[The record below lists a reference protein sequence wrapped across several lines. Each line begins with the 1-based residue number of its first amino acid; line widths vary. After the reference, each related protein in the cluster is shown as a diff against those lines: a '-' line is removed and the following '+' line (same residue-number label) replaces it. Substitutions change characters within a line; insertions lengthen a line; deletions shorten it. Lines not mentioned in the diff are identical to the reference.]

1 MIIKICGIKHHNIL
15 LCCEKLNVDLFGLIF
30 YEKSPRNVS
39 IEIAKKLV
47 EFSNKLKIQPV
58 GVFVDKNLNDIF
70 KIISDLKLNYI
81 QLHGDE
87 NNEYIELI
95 KKNFEIKIIKKI
107 AISKPQDLN
116 QTDYYKN
123 VDYFLF
129 DYKPK
134 KSELPGGNAK
144 KFDWSIL
151 RKIEVNKPWFLSGG
165 INETNINLIKN
176 TINLDGIDLS
186 SGVEESPGIKSE
198 KKIKNFINKY
208 YAI

>member
-1 MIIKICGIKHHNIL
+1 VIIKICGIKNNNTL
-15 LCCEKLNVDLFGLIF
+15 LCCEKLGVDLFGLIF

-39 IEIAKKLV
+39 AEIAKNLV
-47 EFSNKLKIQPV
+47 EFSKKLKIQPV
-58 GVFVDKNLNDIF
+58 GVFVDKNLDDIL
-70 KIISDLKLNYI
+70 KIISNLKLNYI
-81 QLHGDE
+81 QLHGNE
-87 NNEYIELI
+87 NNQYINLL

-107 AISKPQDLN
+107 AISKPQDIG
-116 QTDYYKN
+116 QTNYYKN

-151 RKIEVNKPWFLSGG
+151 KKIQQNKPWFLSGG
-165 INETNINLIKN
+165 INETNINIIKN
-176 TINLDGIDLS
+176 TINPDGIDLS
-186 SGVEESPGIKSE
+186 SGVEESLGIKSE
-198 KKIKNFINKY
+198 IKIKNFINKY

>member
-1 MIIKICGIKHHNIL
+1 MYTVFSCFNNAKVVVKNAALEYIYLKDIYFSQNSISDYFKGGHISLWDTIL
-15 LCCEKLNVDLFGLIF
+15 L
-30 YEKSPRNVS
+30 
-39 IEIAKKLV
+39 
-47 EFSNKLKIQPV
+47 LK
-58 GVFVDKNLNDIF
+58 
-70 KIISDLKLNYI
+70 
-81 QLHGDE
+81 
-87 NNEYIELI
+87 
-95 KKNFEIKIIKKI
+95 
-107 AISKPQDLN
+107 N

-151 RKIEVNKPWFLSGG
+151 KKIQLNKPWFLSGG

-176 TINLDGIDLS
+176 TIKPDGIDLS
-186 SGVEESPGIKSE
+186 SGVEESLGIKSE